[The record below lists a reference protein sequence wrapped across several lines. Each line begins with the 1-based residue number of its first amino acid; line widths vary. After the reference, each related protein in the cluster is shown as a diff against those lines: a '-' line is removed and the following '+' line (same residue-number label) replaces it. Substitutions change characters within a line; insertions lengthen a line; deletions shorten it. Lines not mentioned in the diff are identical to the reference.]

1 MQVGGRSTQVFFFF
15 FIIIVNPTTFG
26 IMSRAKQ
33 TKLCRC
39 HFFVLKYKIC
49 DRRVVCMHAFVRVD
63 YILDHYYL
71 ACIVV
76 IGLVINMIES
86 YYANDPVTC
95 YDFAR
100 VC

>member
-1 MQVGGRSTQVFFFF
+1 
-15 FIIIVNPTTFG
+15 
-26 IMSRAKQ
+26 
-33 TKLCRC
+33 
-39 HFFVLKYKIC
+39 
-49 DRRVVCMHAFVRVD
+49 MHARFVRVD

-95 YDFAR
+95 YVFAR
-100 VC
+100 VCCGYFHVIDYLNTFQCKI